1 MRVWCSDDLFSD
13 QRKCTVFA
21 GDLPELEEALSQSL
35 QVGVGVYVLVRF
47 PAQLVRSRT
56 LATSGNDQAGLFAH
70 LYTQAPSDMT
80 YI

>member
-1 MRVWCSDDLFSD
+1 MVDRRHVCVCCSDDLFSD

-47 PAQLVRSRT
+47 PQQFQLHT
-56 LATSGNDQAGLFAH
+56 LASSGN
-70 LYTQAPSDMT
+70 
-80 YI
+80 

>member
-1 MRVWCSDDLFSD
+1 MCCSDDLFSD

-47 PAQLVRSRT
+47 PAQLLSMIKLGCLRT
-56 LATSGNDQAGLFAH
+56 CTRKPPL
-70 LYTQAPSDMT
+70 T

>member
-1 MRVWCSDDLFSD
+1 MVDRRHVCVWCSDDLFSD

-47 PAQLVRSRT
+47 PQQFQLHT
-56 LATSGNDQAGLFAH
+56 LATSGN
-70 LYTQAPSDMT
+70 
-80 YI
+80 